1 MDDTLSRNTPA
12 LSIPQLRA
20 QITELA
26 GHLNAAHHRWLML
39 IAEFDRRKGW
49 SDGATQSCAH
59 WLNWQCG
66 LDMGAA
72 REKVRV
78 AHALANL
85 PRISAAMERGAL
97 SYSKVRALTRVAS
110 EATEEYF
117 LDIALHGTAS
127 HVEKLVRGYRRAQE
141 AEELSREARQQ
152 ACRSLTYYY
161 NEDGSLELRGCLP
174 AEVGALFIQALDAA
188 MQEHTQAD
196 GETRADR
203 PGAGKQQMVQSP
215 ATIFVSA
222 ETRDRAPLVARRVD
236 ALGRLAESFLKNGPA
251 VLHGGE
257 RYQIV
262 VHVDAQ
268 TLREGVAGRCELED
282 GPSLAV
288 ETARRLACD
297 ASMVSVVENE
307 QGDPLNIGRKSRTVP
322 PAIRRA
328 LNARDR
334 GCRFPGCSNTRYVD
348 AHHVHHWAQGGET
361 KLSNLA
367 LLCRFHHRQVHEGRV
382 VIQTL
387 DDGALRFL
395 KPDGESFDSVPP
407 DHTQPLW
414 EWWQLS
420 ATHRQRGIHIEEGTA
435 STLWRGESMDY
446 GLAVEVL
453 LQHAKRRRNVSA
465 ESSQAGAPAQA
476 IDAAPPCQSAPVRH
490 PPDLSTQFGQSS

>member
-1 MDDTLSRNTPA
+1 MDDPLARDTPA

-26 GHLNAAHHRWLML
+26 GHLNAAHHRWLVL
-39 IAEFDRRKGW
+39 IAEFDRRQGW

-78 AHALANL
+78 AHALEKL

-97 SYSKVRALTRVAS
+97 SYSKVRALSRVAS
-110 EATEEYF
+110 EATDEYF

-152 ACRSLTYYY
+152 ASRSLGYYY
-161 NEDGSLELRGCLP
+161 NEDGSLVLRGCLP
-174 AEVGALFIQALDAA
+174 AEVGTLIIQALDAA
-188 MQEHTQAD
+188 LQEPARTEGRSSA
-196 GETRADR
+196 GRAGGGD
-203 PGAGKQQMVQSP
+203 KQQMDQSP
-215 ATIFVSA
+215 ATIYVSA
-222 ETRDRAPLVARRVD
+222 ETSDRPPLSARRAD
-236 ALGRLAESFLKNGPA
+236 ALGRIAETFLKHGPA
-251 VLHGGE
+251 VLNGGE
-257 RYQIV
+257 RHQIV

-282 GPSLAV
+282 GPSLAA

-297 ASMVSVVENE
+297 ASVVRIVENE
-307 QGDPLNIGRKSRTVP
+307 QGEPLNVGRKSRIIP

-367 LLCRFHHRQVHEGRV
+367 LLCRFHHRQVHEGQV
-382 VIQTL
+382 MIQTL
-387 DDGALRFL
+387 YDGALRFL
-395 KPDGESFDSVPP
+395 KPDGESFDSVAPG
-407 DHTQPLW
+407 HTKPLSDW
-414 EWWQLS
+414 RQLS
-420 ATHRQRGIHIEEGTA
+420 ATHRQQGIHINEGTE

-453 LQHAKRRRNVSA
+453 LQHAKRRRNGSA
-465 ESSQAGAPAQA
+465 ESAQGTSAQA
-476 IDAAPPCQSAPVRH
+476 IDAPLQSCC
-490 PPDLSTQFGQSS
+490 